1 MGCTRRGGA
10 RLQEGNAVSVRNLHG
25 KTVLVTGA
33 ASGIG
38 RATALALARAEAR
51 LILCDKNEPDLRSA
65 ESEINNASQCLLAS
79 AVDVSDREA
88 VQEFARRVHETVPA
102 VDVLVNSAGVYL
114 SGTALDLSLDD
125 WEWSLGCNL
134 WGLICARARLPRAY
148 MTHFFVPRMVERGIQ
163 GHIVNL
169 VSMYGYWVSPNVIG
183 YLTPKFATFGF
194 SEALREDLRRHSSRG
209 SLARAKIGV
218 STVCPGIIRTGI
230 VKNMRIRNA
239 PGKEEL
245 VRASLEQAYRRR
257 DYGPERVASAI
268 VRAIRKNKGLVLV
281 SPESWLMYYVDRFFP
296 IVSRFVA
303 RRAADRL
310 FRPRDD
316 AKQ

>member
-1 MGCTRRGGA
+1 MKD
-10 RLQEGNAVSVRNLHG
+10 LHG

-38 RATALALARAEAR
+38 RATALALARQGAR

-65 ESEINNASQCLLAS
+65 EAEVNDASRCLLAS
-79 AVDVSDREA
+79 AVDVSDRQA
-88 VQEFARRVHETVPA
+88 VQEFARRVHEAAPA

-134 WGLICARARLPRAY
+134 WGLIY
-148 MTHFFVPRMVERGIQ
+148 MTHFFVPRMVEHGAE

-194 SEALREDLRRHSSRG
+194 SEALREDLRRH
-209 SLARAKIGV
+209 KIGV

-239 PGKEEL
+239 PGKEDL
-245 VRASLEQAYRRR
+245 VRSSLERAYNRR

-281 SPESWLMYYVDRFFP
+281 SPEAWLMYYIDRFCP
-296 IVSRFVA
+296 IISRVVA

-310 FRPRDD
+310 FHPRDD

>member
-1 MGCTRRGGA
+1 MK
-10 RLQEGNAVSVRNLHG
+10 NLDG

-38 RATALALARAEAR
+38 RATALALARQGAR

-65 ESEINNASQCLLAS
+65 EAEVNDASRCLLAS

-114 SGTALDLSLDD
+114 SGTVLDLSLDD

-134 WGLICARARLPRAY
+134 WGLIY

-239 PGKEEL
+239 PGKEDL
-245 VRASLEQAYRRR
+245 VRSSLEQAYRRR

-281 SPESWLMYYVDRFFP
+281 SPESWLMYYIDRFFP
-296 IVSRFVA
+296 IISRFVA

-310 FRPRDD
+310 FHPQDD
-316 AKQ
+316 AKH

>member
-1 MGCTRRGGA
+1 MK
-10 RLQEGNAVSVRNLHG
+10 NLHG

-134 WGLICARARLPRAY
+134 WGLIY

-194 SEALREDLRRHSSRG
+194 SEALREDLRRH
-209 SLARAKIGV
+209 KIGV

-239 PGKEEL
+239 PRGRKNEDL

-281 SPESWLMYYVDRFFP
+281 SPEAWLMYYIDRFCP
-296 IVSRFVA
+296 IISRLVA

-310 FRPRDD
+310 FHPRDH

>member
-1 MGCTRRGGA
+1 MKD
-10 RLQEGNAVSVRNLHG
+10 LHG

-38 RATALALARAEAR
+38 RATALALARQGAR

-65 ESEINNASQCLLAS
+65 EAEVNDASRCLLAS
-79 AVDVSDREA
+79 AVDVSDRQA
-88 VQEFARRVHETVPA
+88 VQEFARRVHEAAPA

-134 WGLICARARLPRAY
+134 WGLIY
-148 MTHFFVPRMVERGIQ
+148 MTHFFVPRMVEHGAE

-194 SEALREDLRRHSSRG
+194 SEALREDLRRH
-209 SLARAKIGV
+209 KIGV

-239 PGKEEL
+239 PGKEDL
-245 VRASLEQAYRRR
+245 VRSSLEQAYNRR

-281 SPESWLMYYVDRFFP
+281 SPEAWLMYYIDRFCP
-296 IVSRFVA
+296 IISRVVA

-310 FRPRDD
+310 FHPRDD